1 MIGNSVFPESLPE
14 TLGKDCL
21 VYCDSFAECLKAMET
36 GRADASYA
44 YTYQVEKTVFDDIK
58 DKYKTS
64 FTSHYQYFNIGIS
77 EDLDSILVR
86 ILNKGIKSMDSDFV
100 DQVSAGTPITVPRLF
115 PLPEWPTSILDL

>member
-44 YTYQVEKTVFDDIK
+44 YTYQVEKTVFDDIRI
-58 DKYKTS
+58 
-64 FTSHYQYFNIGIS
+64 NIRHRLHRII
-77 EDLDSILVR
+77 SILILVFPR
-86 ILNKGIKSMDSDFV
+86 IL
-100 DQVSAGTPITVPRLF
+100 TVF
-115 PLPEWPTSILDL
+115 WSGS